1 MSRTRSR
8 LVVQPG
14 GHSAH
19 PIDLRAHGGVAQL
32 ERAEMN
38 RQDRKNLDRKNLR
51 YRRLVSA
58 ALAPVLIVA
67 ASFGQ
72 TDAPPEIPAGT
83 MIRVRMIDRLNSE
96 QNQTGDTFHATLD
109 EPITVNG
116 KELYP
121 KGADIL
127 GRVTDVRKTGQLTE
141 PGELDLTLLT
151 VSTGRLATSIRVQ
164 PLVIK
169 GESHAKSNATK
180 IGGGAALGAMIG
192 AIAGGGKGAAIGT
205 AAGGAAGTGVAAATG
220 KKPAMVDSEA
230 VLTFVTTTAAA
241 APSPTTA
248 AAEENPPVSNSPAA
262 PPDAPAVPPSTSTA
276 PPSPSSASVPPAVG
290 EVSSSLFTL
299 RDRRI
304 IRNCVSAHS
313 EDFPPGATQTP
324 ELPPGS
330 ERQLRRGE
338 TLSPDQ
344 QQQLQSL
351 PLACE
356 EQLPGLPNDLERV
369 VYSGK
374 ILLIDGKGLVHD
386 SFDLGGQQ

>member
-1 MSRTRSR
+1 MI
-8 LVVQPG
+8 
-14 GHSAH
+14 
-19 PIDLRAHGGVAQL
+19 PIL
-32 ERAEMN
+32 
-38 RQDRKNLDRKNLR
+38 
-51 YRRLVSA
+51 
-58 ALAPVLIVA
+58 VA
-67 ASFGQ
+67 AVGLAQ
-72 TDAPPEIPAGT
+72 TDASLEIPTGT
-83 MIRVRMIDRLNSE
+83 TIRIRMIDKLNSE
-96 QNQTGDTFHATLD
+96 QNQSGDTFHATLD

-116 KELYP
+116 RQLYP

-127 GRVTDVRKTGQLTE
+127 GRIIDVHKTGQLSE

-180 IGGGAALGAMIG
+180 IGGGAALGAIIG
-192 AIAGGGKGAAIGT
+192 AVAGGGKGAAIGT
-205 AAGGAAGTGVAAATG
+205 VAGGAAGTGVAAATG
-220 KKPAMVDSEA
+220 KKPAIVESES

-241 APSPTTA
+241 AASSPVGGENAPAPSGPATPPDA
-248 AAEENPPVSNSPAA
+248 APAATPSTPSPAA
-262 PPDAPAVPPSTSTA
+262 APTPSA
-276 PPSPSSASVPPAVG
+276 EDQG
-290 EVSSSLFTL
+290 EGSLFSL

-304 IRNCVSAHS
+304 IRNCVSAHAD
-313 EDFPPGATQTP
+313 DFPPGTTQAA

-330 ERQLRRGE
+330 DRQLRRGD
-338 TLSPDQ
+338 TLSADQ

-374 ILLIDGKGLVHD
+374 ILLIDGKGRIHD
-386 SFDLGGQQ
+386 AFDLGGQQ

>member
-1 MSRTRSR
+1 MNN
-8 LVVQPG
+8 P
-14 GHSAH
+14 
-19 PIDLRAHGGVAQL
+19 
-32 ERAEMN
+32 EMN
-38 RQDRKNLDRKNLR
+38 NFR
-51 YRRLVSA
+51 YRRLGIA
-58 ALAPVLIVA
+58 LLAPILCA
-67 ASFGQ
+67 AIAFAQ
-72 TDAPPEIPAGT
+72 ADTPLEIPAGAT
-83 MIRVRMIDRLNSE
+83 IRVRMIDKLNSE

-109 EPITVNG
+109 EPIRVNG

-121 KGADIL
+121 RGADIL
-127 GRVTDVRKTGQLTE
+127 GRVTDVHKTGQLSE

-151 VSTGRLATSIRVQ
+151 VSSGRLATSIRVQ

-180 IGGGAALGAMIG
+180 IGGGAALGAIIG
-192 AIAGGGKGAAIGT
+192 AVAGGGKGAAIGT
-205 AAGGAAGTGVAAATG
+205 VAGGAAGAGVAAATG
-220 KKPAMVDSEA
+220 KKPAIVDSEA

-241 APSPTTA
+241 ATTSSTVAGGEEKPA
-248 AAEENPPVSNSPAA
+248 ASSNSPA
-262 PPDAPAVPPSTSTA
+262 PPETTPATA
-276 PPSPSSASVPPAVG
+276 SPSSAAPAASAAAVPPVA
-290 EVSSSLFTL
+290 EESANSLFTL

-304 IRNCVSAHS
+304 IRNCVSAHA
-313 EDFPPGATQTP
+313 EDFPPGTTQAP
-324 ELPPGS
+324 EPAPGAD
-330 ERQLRRGE
+330 RQLRRGE

-374 ILLIDGKGLVHD
+374 VLLLDGQGRVHD